1 MAEGTDRKVYRL
13 EMLGA
18 PLFTSRSSEVF
29 GWNLPISDGDET
41 ADGEVG
47 SSEAASDEMAGNGA
61 SDDGVNGDGTSDA
74 GEMLLKLFRPGVD
87 QRMIDNEEVNTRE
100 TFEKGISAVACYG
113 QVQVMDGETLRSGII
128 MKKIPGDTLI
138 SRAMKKPATVF
149 QAAQIMAD
157 QQLAMH
163 GTHTQVI
170 RSYKELVKQSMEAE
184 VMDFLTGEERAEI
197 LRRLEALP
205 DGDSILHLDY
215 HPDNIMS
222 DGEHI
227 SIIDWMT
234 AASGAPAADVAAT
247 LYLLNE
253 GEMIPGLSKAV
264 ASVLEFLRRSI
275 CKSYVKKYKA
285 ASGMTDEEIRPWRL
299 PFLIVRLGVWSI
311 DSEID
316 DLRRK
321 IREELKTV

>member
-1 MAEGTDRKVYRL
+1 MADNTYQDTYQETYQL
-13 EMLGA
+13 ESLGA

-29 GWNLPISDGDET
+29 AWNGPG
-41 ADGEVG
+41 A
-47 SSEAASDEMAGNGA
+47 EAG
-61 SDDGVNGDGTSDA
+61 
-74 GEMLLKLFRPGVD
+74 GEMLLKLFRAGVD
-87 QRMIDNEEVNTRE
+87 QRMIDNEEINTRD
-100 TFEKGISAVACYG
+100 TYEKGISAVACYG
-113 QVQVMDGETLRSGII
+113 QVRVADSEGNLRSGII

-163 GTHTQVI
+163 NTHTQVI
-170 RSYKELVKQSMEAE
+170 RSYKELVKESMEAP
-184 VMDFLTGEERAEI
+184 VMGFLTEEERAEI

-222 DGEHI
+222 DGAHV

-264 ASVLEFLRRSI
+264 ASVLEFLRKSI

-285 ASGMTDEEIRPWRL
+285 ASGMTDEEIQPWRL

-316 DLRRK
+316 DLQRK
-321 IREELKTV
+321 IREELSRS